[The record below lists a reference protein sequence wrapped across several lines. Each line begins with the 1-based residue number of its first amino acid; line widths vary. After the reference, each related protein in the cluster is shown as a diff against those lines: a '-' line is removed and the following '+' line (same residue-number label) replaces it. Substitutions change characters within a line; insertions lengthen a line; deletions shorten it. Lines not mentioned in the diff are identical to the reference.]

1 MNRFTP
7 CSKLP
12 DRTFISL
19 KINIRM
25 FENSKIEKV
34 NNNVQEKVNWIA
46 DGDKYEISV
55 CKILDSTLSLHV
67 ITLKN
72 YDVFSATFFW
82 KCLTRVR

>member
-1 MNRFTP
+1 MNRFTT

-19 KINIRM
+19 QINIRM

-34 NNNVQEKVNWIA
+34 NSEVLEKVNWIA

-55 CKILDSTLSLHV
+55 FSLHV

-82 KCLTRVR
+82 KCLTLVR